1 MKKPT
6 LFIVFLTVFIDVVG
20 FSIIFPLFPA
30 MLDYYLEKDGVDSL
44 IGSLVAWL
52 EKFAG
57 DDENAVATLFG
68 GILGS
73 LYGVLQFVFAPIW
86 GAYSDKHGRRPT
98 LVFTLSGIV
107 FANFIW
113 MFAGSFA
120 LLIFGRMLAGI
131 MAGNISTASA
141 VAADITSDKNRASGM
156 IIIGVALG
164 LGFILGP
171 AIGGLAYGW
180 QMVDP
185 KVAGSGFNLHPFSGP
200 AAIALAI
207 SAVNWVLVLFKLS
220 ESLPPEKRGKDTTKR
235 GFNPFAQLKRIDLPG
250 VARTNLIYFAYWT
263 AFSSVEF
270 TITFYAMENHGFKPT
285 DIAWMFVFIGV
296 TLILFQ
302 GGVARQF
309 IKRMG
314 ERRTAL
320 TGVFCTLPGFIIIGN
335 ADGTSVLYGGLFL
348 MAAGSG
354 MAMPSLNSLVSR
366 YTPADRQGLSLGVF
380 RSLGSLSRAIGPIIG
395 GMLYWK
401 FGSTVPYWVGA
412 GFLVVPF
419 FMALGLPPVPENG
432 EPEAV
437 GSEQ

>member
-57 DDENAVATLFG
+57 DDENAVVTLFG

-164 LGFILGP
+164 LVVVFGAVLLPELLAQLFRLGLEP
-171 AIGGLAYGW
+171 LLGHGR
-180 QMVDP
+180 VDER
-185 KVAGSGFNLHPFSGP
+185 
-200 AAIALAI
+200 AA
-207 SAVNWVLVLFKLS
+207 VCRLVLGRALEIQRRQLPLQRALPLVLNVLDGVLQVFELVQLVTVLLVELQLKLLNDAAQLGRVLFLRALNLRL
-220 ESLPPEKRGKDTTKR
+220 ELVR
-235 GFNPFAQLKRIDLPG
+235 PFARLG
-250 VARTNLIYFAYWT
+250 VARVNGRRL
-263 AFSSVEF
+263 
-270 TITFYAMENHGFKPT
+270 
-285 DIAWMFVFIGV
+285 
-296 TLILFQ
+296 
-302 GGVARQF
+302 
-309 IKRMG
+309 
-314 ERRTAL
+314 ER
-320 TGVFCTLPGFIIIGN
+320 
-335 ADGTSVLYGGLFL
+335 
-348 MAAGSG
+348 AAGSRDALELLRG
-354 MAMPSLNSLVSR
+354 GRRGVRVHWWRAGDRRGTVNRQHKRQRISMQNNICSHHQLNAAYEFSRDPEPSPPLR
-366 YTPADRQGLSLGVF
+366 MFATFQPAGDVIHVKLAARPASEADFNAFLADWLACYQRGGNRHASFVF
-380 RSLGSLSRAIGPIIG
+380 VVDARA
-395 GMLYWK
+395 LAW
-401 FGSTVPYWVGA
+401 
-412 GFLVVPF
+412 
-419 FMALGLPPVPENG
+419 
-432 EPEAV
+432 
-437 GSEQ
+437 QR